1 MLFSALLFLLLLSS
15 LARAQQ
21 PHIKVSCDAL
31 PELNDYLAWVRGA
44 CEQTHETFAD
54 VVTPFPSTCSSFGC
68 ATAVQRFDVDC
79 SAFLATSAFF
89 ATYISLLRTVRVACA
104 GAHGP
109 APEHAVQQGPFP
121 VITSCSGSVTD
132 GAGNY
137 GSNWDRRAIIDAGP
151 GRKVR
156 LSFDL
161 LQMAPG
167 DFVEIFDGPDQG
179 NRRWTQHRIG
189 GLLQLSAKP
198 GSAVTSSGRFCL
210 VQMTTD
216 ANSHGASGFSFGMSC
231 VCEDSAEW
239 IDVAG
244 RHCARYGGGGLACG
258 AGLET
263 RPQGS
268 VPSTGLVLSAEEACP
283 LACGACATPEPEPE
297 PETDPC
303 ASAPCQHGGTCSVSD
318 GLGGGHRRVQDGQCT
333 LAQFSAQVP
342 ALNGVCCDDPGESC
356 NGGLPTSCDVGCAT
370 VFLPLV
376 NSCGNVLSQFLQ
388 PNAQQSLVAQCQASQ
403 SLVARGD
410 GSYQCACV
418 GGWTGAHCETEDA
431 QCASVSCG
439 AHGSCQGGSCSCVA
453 GWGGARCE
461 VAAAPLGC
469 PAGATAAPGARYCS
483 DLVGWCRGP
492 GGSSDWVNNKGK
504 DYVSTRADCQAFCDA
519 APACV
524 GYDYS
529 HAVWGG
535 RCHVFGPGLDTNV
548 GAGWYA
554 HPSPATTIGG
564 VTSADSDGHTGFVC
578 VAVAG
583 HN

>member
-54 VVTPFPSTCSSFGC
+54 AVTPFPSTCSSFGC
-68 ATAVQRFDVDC
+68 ATAVQRFDDDC

-109 APEHAVQQGPFP
+109 ASEHAVQQGPFP

-189 GLLQLSAKP
+189 GVLQLSAKP

-239 IDVAG
+239 IDAAG

-268 VPSTGLVLSAEEACP
+268 VPSTGLVLSVEEACP

-303 ASAPCQHGGTCSVSD
+303 ASAPCQHGGMCSVSD

-342 ALNGVCCDDPGESC
+342 ALNGVCCDDPGETCS
-356 NGGLPTSCDVGCAT
+356 GGLPTSCDVECAT

-376 NSCGNVLSQFLQ
+376 DSCGNVLSQFLQ

-418 GGWTGAHCETEDA
+418 GGWRGLQCENPTGCEHSPCGPHGTCTADGGSHHCTCEAGWSGTNCDHKTLKCCSTCPSSYCRGCSSSCHCSGDDGRPSA
-431 QCASVSCG
+431 SGGRACYCVDCVGCSRFASSATCAGVVVIGGDRCDVSC
-439 AHGSCQGGSCSCVA
+439 
-453 GWGGARCE
+453 
-461 VAAAPLGC
+461 
-469 PAGATAAPGARYCS
+469 
-483 DLVGWCRGP
+483 
-492 GGSSDWVNNKGK
+492 
-504 DYVSTRADCQAFCDA
+504 
-519 APACV
+519 
-524 GYDYS
+524 
-529 HAVWGG
+529 
-535 RCHVFGPGLDTNV
+535 
-548 GAGWYA
+548 
-554 HPSPATTIGG
+554 
-564 VTSADSDGHTGFVC
+564 
-578 VAVAG
+578 
-583 HN
+583 